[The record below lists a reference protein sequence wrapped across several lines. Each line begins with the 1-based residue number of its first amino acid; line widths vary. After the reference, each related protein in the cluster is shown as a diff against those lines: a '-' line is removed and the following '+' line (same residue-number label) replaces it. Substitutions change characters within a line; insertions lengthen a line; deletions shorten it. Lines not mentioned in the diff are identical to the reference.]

1 MARPKKKTS
10 TPKVKQ
16 LVRIRLKTLAN
27 GERSI
32 YLDLYKSGK
41 RAYEFLK
48 DDDGKP
54 LRLLVEVGTPDEV
67 KAIKERNHKTVL
79 QAESLR
85 VAREKEVVE
94 LGKVESK
101 VISLSKMLLKDWMQN
116 YMQLAETSTT
126 DSKQRRASA
135 VMFHLKEWLGTKYN
149 TIQMNQIDTD
159 FCREF
164 LKHLH
169 SYSREGKGVN
179 SDKVYRMSHNN
190 CFYVFLGFRSCL
202 DKAVKEGV
210 ISKNPTDPMKDD
222 GELPRQQQVQKAFLT
237 ADEVKAL
244 MQTECSNLLI
254 KQAFLF
260 SCFCG
265 LRISDIIKLEW
276 KDIRKDGQD
285 LRLQVT
291 MQKTRQPLYM
301 KLNSQAIAWMPK
313 RNGAGLTDKV
323 FVGLPTNASI
333 GRTLRAWSKKAGI
346 TKDFTF
352 HAGRH
357 TFATLSLNS
366 GTDIYTVSKL
376 MGHTSLETTQ
386 IYAELLNQ
394 SKDRAVDRLSDIFK
408 GVEGV

>member
-10 TPKVKQ
+10 PKVKQ
-16 LVRIRLKTLAN
+16 LVRIRFKELAN

-32 YLDLYKSGK
+32 YLDLYKDGK

-48 DDDGKP
+48 DEDGKP
-54 LRLLVEVGTPDEV
+54 LRLLVEDGTPDEV
-67 KAIKERNHKTVL
+67 KAIKARNHKILL

-85 VAREKEVVE
+85 VAREKDVVE
-94 LGKVESK
+94 LGKVENK
-101 VISLSKMLLKDWMQN
+101 VISLSKMLLKDWMDN
-116 YMQLAETSTT
+116 YMKLAETSTT

-135 VMFHLKEWLGTKYN
+135 VIFHLKEWMGAKYN
-149 TIQMNQIDTD
+149 TVQLNQIDTD
-159 FCREF
+159 FCRAF

-169 SYSREGKGVN
+169 SYSREGKGAN

-210 ISKNPTDPMKDD
+210 ITKNPTDPMKDD
-222 GELPRQQQVQKAFLT
+222 GELPRQQQVQKEFLT

-244 MQTECSNLLI
+244 MQTECKNLLV

-265 LRISDIIKLEW
+265 LRISDIMKLEW
-276 KDIRKDGQD
+276 QDIKKDGQD

-291 MQKTRQPLYM
+291 MKKTRQPLYI

-313 RNGAGLTDKV
+313 REGAALTDKV
-323 FVGLPTNASI
+323 FGGLPINATI
-333 GRTLRAWSKKAGI
+333 GRTLRAWSKAAGI

-352 HAGRH
+352 HAARH

-394 SKDRAVDRLSDIFK
+394 SKDAAVDRLSEIFK

>member
-10 TPKVKQ
+10 PKVKQ
-16 LVRIRLKTLAN
+16 LVRIRHKELAN
-27 GERSI
+27 GEKSI
-32 YLDLYKSGK
+32 YLDLYKDGK

-48 DDDGKP
+48 DENGKP
-54 LRLLVEVGTPDEV
+54 LRLLVETGTPDEV
-67 KAIKERNHKTVL
+67 KAIKERNHKTLL

-94 LGKVESK
+94 IGKVETGVTK
-101 VISLSKMLLKDWMQN
+101 LSKMLLKDWMD
-116 YMQLAETSTT
+116 YYLKLAEVSTT

-135 VMFHLKEWLGTKYN
+135 AIFHLKEWLGARFN
-149 TIQMNQIDTD
+149 TIQLNQIDTD
-159 FCREF
+159 FCRDF

-169 SYSREGKGVN
+169 NYSREGKGAN
-179 SDKVYRMSHNN
+179 ADKVYRMSHNN
-190 CFYVFLGFRSCL
+190 CFYVFLAFRSCL
-202 DKAVKEGV
+202 DKAVKEG
-210 ISKNPTDPMKDD
+210 IIMKNPTDPMKDY

-237 ADEVKAL
+237 AEEAKAL
-244 MQTECSNLLI
+244 MQTECNNQLI

-265 LRISDIIKLEW
+265 LRISDIMKLEW
-276 KDIRKDGQD
+276 KDIKKDGQD

-301 KLNSQAIAWMPK
+301 KLNSQAIEYLPT
-313 RNGAGLTDKV
+313 RDGAAMTDRV
-323 FVGLPTNASI
+323 FDGLPTNAAI
-333 GRTLRAWSKKAGI
+333 GRTLRAWSKAAGI

-352 HAGRH
+352 HTARH

-386 IYAELLNQ
+386 IYAELLNK
-394 SKDRAVDRLSDIFK
+394 SKDAAVDRLSSIFSEV
-408 GVEGV
+408 GR

>member
-1 MARPKKKTS
+1 MAKTKKKTS
-10 TPKVKQ
+10 PKVKQ
-16 LVRIRLKTLAN
+16 LVRIRHKELAN
-27 GERSI
+27 GDKSI
-32 YLDLYKSGK
+32 YLDLYKDGK

-48 DDDGKP
+48 DENGKS
-54 LRLLVEVGTPDEV
+54 LRLLVETGTPDEV
-67 KAIKERNHKTVL
+67 KSIKERNYKILL

-85 VAREKEVVE
+85 VAREKEIVE
-94 LGKVESK
+94 LGKVETGVTK
-101 VISLSKMLLKDWMQN
+101 LGKMLLKDWMDN
-116 YMQLAETSTT
+116 YMKLAETSTT
-126 DSKQRRASA
+126 NSKQRRASA
-135 VMFHLKEWLGTKYN
+135 VVFHLKEWLGAKFN
-149 TIQMNQIDTD
+149 SIQMNYIDTD

-169 SYSREGKGVN
+169 GYSREGKGAN

-222 GELPRQQQVQKAFLT
+222 GELPRQMQVQKAFLT

-244 MQTECSNLLI
+244 MQTECKNKLI

-276 KDIRKDGQD
+276 KDIKKDGQD

-301 KLNSQAIAWMPK
+301 KLNRQAISWMPE
-313 RNGAGLTDKV
+313 RGNAMLTDKV
-323 FVGLPTNASI
+323 FIGLPTNSYI
-333 GRTLRAWSKKAGI
+333 GRILRAWSKAAGI

-352 HAGRH
+352 HAARH

-394 SKDRAVDRLSDIFK
+394 SKDAAVDRLSEIFK

>member
-1 MARPKKKTS
+1 MAKTKKKTS
-10 TPKVKQ
+10 PKVKQ
-16 LVRIRLKTLAN
+16 LVRIRHKELAN
-27 GERSI
+27 GDKSI
-32 YLDLYKSGK
+32 YLDLYKDGK

-48 DDDGKP
+48 DENGKS
-54 LRLLVEVGTPDEV
+54 LRLLVETGTPDEV
-67 KAIKERNHKTVL
+67 KSIKERNYKILL

-85 VAREKEVVE
+85 VAREKEIVE
-94 LGKVESK
+94 LGKVETGVTK
-101 VISLSKMLLKDWMQN
+101 LGKMLLKDWMDN
-116 YMQLAETSTT
+116 YMKLAETSTT
-126 DSKQRRASA
+126 NSKQRRASA
-135 VMFHLKEWLGTKYN
+135 VVFHLKEWLGAKFN
-149 TIQMNQIDTD
+149 SIQMNYIDTD

-169 SYSREGKGVN
+169 AYSREGKGAN

-222 GELPRQQQVQKAFLT
+222 GELPRQMQVQKAFLT

-244 MQTECSNLLI
+244 MQTECKNKLI

-276 KDIRKDGQD
+276 KDIKKDGQD

-301 KLNSQAIAWMPK
+301 KLNRQAISWMPE
-313 RNGAGLTDKV
+313 RGNAMLTDKV
-323 FVGLPTNASI
+323 FIGLPTNSYI
-333 GRTLRAWSKKAGI
+333 GRILRAWSKAAGI

-352 HAGRH
+352 HAARH

-394 SKDRAVDRLSDIFK
+394 SKDAAVDRLSEIFK